1 MDRAGVPA
9 DSELRRSEN
18 IFFLEDIRGIPAEL
32 PPPTA
37 LPLPPPEQ
45 PLIIQ
50 DSSLDAEVAIE
61 TEKGKEV

>member
-9 DSELRRSEN
+9 DSELRRSKN
-18 IFFLEDIRGIPAEL
+18 IFFTEDIREIIAEL

-37 LPLPPPEQ
+37 LPLPPLEQ

-50 DSSLDAEVAIE
+50 NSSLDAKVAIE
-61 TEKGKEV
+61 TEKGKKV